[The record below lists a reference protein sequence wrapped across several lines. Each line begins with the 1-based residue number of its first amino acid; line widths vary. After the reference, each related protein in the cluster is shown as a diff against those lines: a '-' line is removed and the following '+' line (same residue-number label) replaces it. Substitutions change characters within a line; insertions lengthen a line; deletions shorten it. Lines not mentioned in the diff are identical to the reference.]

1 MVKLILV
8 SSCHLL
14 SQLLQFGVAQ
24 FGYIQCILADRRAY
38 IYNVATLLL
47 TFTNAIYL

>member
-8 SSCHLL
+8 SSRHLL
-14 SQLLQFGVAQ
+14 SQLQFGVAQ

-38 IYNVATLLL
+38 IYSVATLLL